1 MSKATSKTKNGWG
14 ISEEAARLHKEAL
27 FWDNTL
33 PWGDRGRPA
42 VKAECLPRMIASG
55 FDAVSLTLGGDRD
68 GLTDMI
74 HKIARE
80 RAYFLAHPD
89 KYVLVE
95 TADDILAAKSA
106 GKLAVIFHFQGTNPI
121 ANDLNMV
128 ETYHRLGIRHML
140 MAYNLRNAVAD
151 GCKENSDDGLS
162 RIGVKLVE
170 EMNRVGMWV
179 DCSHTGH
186 RSSLDVFEV
195 SSAPVI
201 FSHAASDV
209 IYHHS
214 RNLRDDQIK
223 GCAATGGIV
232 GVNGVGT
239 FIADNEG
246 TAESMFRHIDYIV
259 EKIGAEHV
267 GIGLDF
273 VYDRET
279 SAATVWNI
287 EKDDDPD
294 RDVPWPEI
302 NYTVPEELPRL
313 TEMMLSHGY
322 KEADIS
328 GILGGNWLRLAQQ
341 VWK

>member
-1 MSKATSKTKNGWG
+1 MSKATSNTKNSWG
-14 ISEEAARLHKEAL
+14 ISKDAARLHQDCL

-33 PWGDRGRPA
+33 PWGDRGRPTR
-42 VKAECLPRMIASG
+42 KAECLPRMVASG

-68 GLTDMI
+68 GLPDTI
-74 HKIARE
+74 QKIARE
-80 RAYFLAHPD
+80 RAHFLAHPD
-89 KYVLVE
+89 KYVLVK

-106 GKLAVIFHFQGTNPI
+106 GKLAVIFHFQGTNPV
-121 ANDLNMV
+121 ANDLNMI

-162 RIGVKLVE
+162 RFGISLVE

-195 SSAPVI
+195 SKDPVI

-209 IYHHS
+209 VYHHS

-223 GCAATGGIV
+223 GCAATGGII

-239 FIADNEG
+239 FLADNEG
-246 TAESMFRHIDYIV
+246 SAETMFRHIDYIV
-259 EKIGAEHV
+259 EMVGAEHV

-279 SAATVWNI
+279 SAATVWNV

-294 RDVPWPEI
+294 KDVPWPEI

-313 TEMMLSHGY
+313 TEKMLNHGY
-322 KEADIS
+322 EDAVIS

>member
-1 MSKATSKTKNGWG
+1 MSKATSNTKNSWG
-14 ISEEAARLHKEAL
+14 ISKDAARLHQDCL

-33 PWGDRGRPA
+33 PWGDRGRPTR
-42 VKAECLPRMIASG
+42 KAECLPRMAASG

-68 GLTDMI
+68 GLPDTI
-74 HKIARE
+74 QKIARE
-80 RAYFLAHPD
+80 RNHFLARPD
-89 KYVLVE
+89 EYVLVK
-95 TADDILAAKSA
+95 TADDILAAKRA
-106 GKLAVIFHFQGTNPI
+106 GKLAVIFHFQGTNPV
-121 ANDLNMV
+121 ASDLNMV
-128 ETYHRLGIRHML
+128 ETYYRLGIRHML
-140 MAYNLRNAVAD
+140 MAYNLRNPVAD
-151 GCKENSDDGLS
+151 GCKEISDNGLS
-162 RIGVKLVE
+162 RFGVQLVE

-195 SSAPVI
+195 SKDPVI

-209 IYHHS
+209 VYHHS
-214 RNLRDDQIK
+214 RNIKDDQIK
-223 GCAATGGIV
+223 GCAATGGII

-239 FIADNEG
+239 FLADNEG
-246 TAESMFRHIDYIV
+246 SAESMFRHIDYIV
-259 EKIGAEHV
+259 EMVGAEHV

-279 SAATVWNI
+279 SSATVWNVG
-287 EKDDDPD
+287 KDDDPD
-294 RDVPWPEI
+294 NDVPWPEI

-313 TEMMLSHGY
+313 TETMLSHGY
-322 KEADIS
+322 QDAVIS